1 MIRPA
6 DTHPGEPPRA
16 STETPPRLRAGA
28 GAANGEEEGP
38 SSSDPALRYVRPV
51 LAALLT
57 SGSLAWS
64 ADLYRD
70 IGLVLFPEQFL
81 SGMLGLALAL
91 VFLHYPARRGSDRTR
106 VPVADLAAAALGLGA
121 GAYVA
126 VCFPELSERL
136 DSDPLDGLIVSV
148 VFVVLCIE
156 GLRRSVGNSLTI
168 VVAVCIAYSLVG
180 HLMPGALETRQIEFR
195 SFLTYLAL
203 DTSAL
208 LGLAMV
214 VGTTVV
220 ITFVFFGQLLMRS
233 GGSQFFSDISLVLMG
248 RYRGGS
254 AKISIIASSL
264 FGSVSGV
271 AVSNIVATGVVTI
284 PMMKRSGFAP
294 RFAAAVEAVASTGG
308 QLMPPVMGAVAFLM
322 ADFLERPYRDIVI
335 AALVPSLLYY
345 VGLFI
350 QADLEAAKA
359 GIRRVP
365 AELIPRTAA
374 VLVTGWVFLIPF
386 AALIWALFTL
396 NWEPET
402 AAMLAAAAVVLIA
415 FCLIAVGHLQ
425 GRTGAAFP
433 VDRAVLRLAAL
444 LVAPVLAVIWA
455 AHAAAGLSVL
465 MATVLSGAGILSG
478 FFAAGLAAMTAAA
491 GAAASPAAALAAFPR
506 SLLVLLAAGA
516 LPVAAPLLLL
526 TGGAWSTGF
535 LPTGFSIFL
544 TLAGLAIAVR
554 TGAARRQTKGKAPS
568 GRLPGATL
576 PAAVS
581 GLLELLRL
589 SLIRT
594 GLSSLD
600 ILMIVAGAGFIIGTL
615 HITGLGFALTV
626 LLVEFG
632 DGSLLLLLVIAA
644 LLCIILGMGMPTA
657 GVYILLAVLIA
668 PALAEVGIDPLAAHM
683 FILYLGMMSLITPPV
698 AVAAFFAASIA
709 GAPAMKTGW
718 TSVRFG
724 WTAFVVPF
732 LFVFSPSLLL
742 QGRPLDLVIDVAS
755 AIAGVWILSAAMIGY
770 LVRETPG
777 AVRMLMVVAG
787 IALLLPRGLDGPIA
801 WVNAAGLALALAIVI
816 GELRRCR
823 RSRTAAPAAVGSSAD
838 DPDRLP

>member
-1 MIRPA
+1 MTRPG
-6 DTHPGEPPRA
+6 DIPPGEQPRTP
-16 STETPPRLRAGA
+16 TETPPRLRAGA
-28 GAANGEEEGP
+28 AAAEGGEEGP
-38 SSSDPALRYVRPV
+38 APADPALRYVRPV

-70 IGLVLFPEQFL
+70 VGLVLFPEQFL
-81 SGMLGLALAL
+81 SGMLGIALAL
-91 VFLHYPARRGSDRTR
+91 VFLHYPARRGSERTR
-106 VPVADLAAAALGLGA
+106 VPAGDLVAAALGLGA

-126 VCFPELSERL
+126 VVFPELSERL
-136 DSDPLDGLIVSV
+136 DGDPLDGLIVSV
-148 VFVVLCIE
+148 IFVVLCIE
-156 GLRRSVGNSLTI
+156 GLRRSVGNSLTV
-168 VVAVCIAYSLVG
+168 VVAVCIVYSLVG

-350 QADLEAAKA
+350 QADLEAAKT

-365 AELIPRTAA
+365 AGLIPRTAA
-374 VLVTGWVFLIPF
+374 VLATGWVFIIPF

-402 AAMLAAAAVVLIA
+402 AAMLASGAVVLVA
-415 FCLIAVGHLQ
+415 FWLIAVGHLQ
-425 GRTGAAFP
+425 GRTGVAFP
-433 VDRAVLRLAAL
+433 VDDAMARLEVLLMT
-444 LVAPVLAVIWA
+444 PVLAAIWI
-455 AHAAAGLSVL
+455 AHYAGVLSLL
-465 MATVLSGAGILSG
+465 MVTVLSGATVLSS

-506 SLLVLLAAGA
+506 SLLRLLAAGA
-516 LPVAAPLLLL
+516 LPFAAPLVLLA
-526 TGGAWSTGF
+526 GGAWGAGL
-535 LPTGFSIFL
+535 LPTGFAIFL
-544 TLAGLAIAVR
+544 TLAGLALAVR
-554 TGAARRQTKGKAPS
+554 SGAARRQAKGESAS
-568 GRLPGATL
+568 GEPPGETL
-576 PAAVS
+576 PAAVA
-581 GLLELLRL
+581 GLVELLRQ

-615 HITGLGFALTV
+615 HISGLGFALTV
-626 LLVEFG
+626 MLVEFG
-632 DGSLLLLLVIAA
+632 GGSLFLLLVIAA
-644 LLCIILGMGMPTA
+644 LLCIVLGMGMPTA

-668 PALAEVGIDPLAAHM
+668 PSLAEVGIDPLAAHM

-742 QGRPLDLVIDVAS
+742 QGRPLDLAVDVAS

-770 LVRETPG
+770 LFRDMPG
-777 AVRMLMVVAG
+777 AVRMLMAVAG
-787 IALLLPRGLDGPIA
+787 VALLLPRGLEGPIA
-801 WVNAAGLALALAIVI
+801 WINVAGLVLALAIVLS
-816 GELRRCR
+816 ELRHHR
-823 RSRTAAPAAVGSSAD
+823 RTRAAAD
-838 DPDRLP
+838 DPGRLP

>member
-1 MIRPA
+1 MTLPDEKTAGDSPAAVRIDEQDDSAVPA
-6 DTHPGEPPRA
+6 DPV
-16 STETPPRLRAGA
+16 
-28 GAANGEEEGP
+28 
-38 SSSDPALRYVRPV
+38 LRYVRPV

-57 SGSLAWS
+57 FGSLAWS

-70 IGLVLFPEQFL
+70 AGLVLFTEQFL
-81 SGMLGLALAL
+81 AGMLGVALAL
-91 VFLHYPARRGSDRTR
+91 VFMHYPARRGAERLR
-106 VPVADLAAAALGLGA
+106 VPVYDLILAAIGLGA

-126 VCFPELSERL
+126 VVFPELSEQL
-136 DSDPLDGLIVSV
+136 DTDPLDGLIVSAI
-148 VFVVLCIE
+148 FVVLCIE
-156 GLRRSVGNSLTI
+156 GLRRSVGYSLTI
-168 VVAVCIAYSLVG
+168 IVAVCIGYSLIG
-180 HLMPGALETRQIEFR
+180 HLVPGALETRQIEIR

-220 ITFVFFGQLLMRS
+220 ITFIFFGQLLMRS

-284 PMMKRSGFAP
+284 PMMKRSGFSP
-294 RFAAAVEAVASTGG
+294 RFAGAVEAVASTGG

-322 ADFLERPYRDIVI
+322 ADFLERPYQDIVI

-350 QADLEAAKA
+350 QADLEAAKS

-365 AELIPRTAA
+365 ADLIPRTAA
-374 VLVTGWVFLIPF
+374 VLATGWVFVIPF

-402 AAMLAAAAVVLIA
+402 AAMLASGTVLLIA
-415 FCLIAVGHLQ
+415 FYLISVGHLQ
-425 GRTGAAFP
+425 RRTGGSFP
-433 VDRAVLRLAAL
+433 DTRAVLPLAASIS
-444 LVAPVLAVIWA
+444 APVFALVWLLFAVEV
-455 AHAAAGLSVL
+455 LSSL
-465 MATVLSGAGILSG
+465 MATVLSGAAVITG
-478 FFAAGLAAMTAAA
+478 FFAAGLATMAVAA
-491 GAAASPAAALAAFPR
+491 GEVATPARALATFMGY
-506 SLLVLLAAGA
+506 LVRALTAGA
-516 LPVAAPLLLL
+516 LPFAAPLLLA
-526 TGGAWSTGF
+526 AWVGWGVNIIPSS
-535 LPTGFSIFL
+535 LVLFL
-544 TLAGLAIAVR
+544 TLAALALAIT
-554 TGAARRQTKGKAPS
+554 TGSPRIRAAPDPDASAPQQE
-568 GRLPGATL
+568 ATL
-576 PAAVS
+576 PTAIW
-581 GLLELLRL
+581 GLIDLLRQ
-589 SLIRT
+589 SLVRA

-600 ILMIVAGAGFIIGTL
+600 IIMIVAGAGFIIGTL

-626 LLVEFG
+626 MLVEFG
-632 DGSLLLLLVIAA
+632 GGSLFLLLVIAA
-644 LLCIILGMGMPTA
+644 LLCIVLGMGMPTA

-668 PALAEVGIDPLAAHM
+668 PSLAKVGIDPLAAHM

-742 QGRPLDLVIDVAS
+742 QGRPLDLAIDVTS
-755 AIAGVWILSAAMIGY
+755 AVAGVWILSSAVVGY
-770 LVRETPG
+770 LFRETPG
-777 AVRMLMVVAG
+777 TMRVVMAIAG
-787 IALLLPRGLDGPIA
+787 VALLLPRGIDGPIV
-801 WVNAAGLALALAIVI
+801 WINAAGFGLALLVTLY
-816 GELRRCR
+816 ELNRHRR
-823 RSRTAAPAAVGSSAD
+823 AAAA
-838 DPDRLP
+838 RHE

>member
-1 MIRPA
+1 M
-6 DTHPGEPPRA
+6 TSPGAQPPGN
-16 STETPPRLRAGA
+16 PPPTAGA
-28 GAANGEEEGP
+28 EEQDDSAAPAGP
-38 SSSDPALRYVRPV
+38 VLRYIRPV

-57 SGSLAWS
+57 LGSLAWS
-64 ADLYRD
+64 ADMYRD
-70 IGLVLFPEQFL
+70 VGLVLFPEQFL
-81 SGMLGLALAL
+81 SGMLGTALAL
-91 VFLHYPARRGSDRTR
+91 VFLHYPARRRSERTR
-106 VPVADLAAAALGLGA
+106 VPLYDLAAAAAGFGA

-126 VCFPELSERL
+126 VVFPELSEQL
-136 DSDPLDGLIVSV
+136 DSDPLDGLIVSLI
-148 VFVVLCIE
+148 FVVLCIE
-156 GLRRSVGNSLTI
+156 GLRRSVGYSLTVI
-168 VVAVCIAYSLVG
+168 VAVCIAYAMVG
-180 HLMPGALETRQIEFR
+180 HLVPGALETRQIEFR
-195 SFLTYLAL
+195 SFVTYLAL

-284 PMMKRSGFAP
+284 PMMKRAGFSP

-322 ADFLERPYRDIVI
+322 ADFLERPYQDIVI

-350 QADLEAAKA
+350 QADLEAAKG

-365 AELIPRTAA
+365 ADLIPRTAA
-374 VLVTGWVFLIPF
+374 VLATGWVFIIPF

-402 AAMLAAAAVVLIA
+402 AAILASGTVLLVA
-415 FCLIAVGHLQ
+415 FYLLSVGHLQ
-425 GRTGAAFP
+425 SRTGGSFP
-433 VDRAVLRLAAL
+433 DTRAILPVAAL
-444 LVAPVLAVIWA
+444 LVAPALMPVWGLF
-455 AHAAAGLSVL
+455 AAGVLSSL
-465 MATVLSGAGILSG
+465 MAIVLSGVAVISG
-478 FFAAGLAAMTAAA
+478 FFLAGLAIMTAAA
-491 GAAASPAAALAAFPR
+491 GGGATPMGALAAFLR
-506 SLLVLLAAGA
+506 YLVRAFADGA
-516 LPVAAPLLLL
+516 LPFGLPLLLFAW
-526 TGGAWSTGF
+526 GAWGADYIS
-535 LPTGFSIFL
+535 LSLALFL
-544 TLAGLAIAVR
+544 TLAGLALGVVTGTVR
-554 TGAARRQTKGKAPS
+554 AQAASDAAASRPAPHPEQGTTLLAAIWGA
-568 GRLPGATL
+568 LD
-576 PAAVS
+576 
-581 GLLELLRL
+581 LLRL

-626 LLVEFG
+626 MLVDFG
-632 DGSLLLLLVIAA
+632 DGSLFVLLVIAA
-644 LLCIILGMGMPTA
+644 LLCIVLGMRMPTA

-668 PALAEVGIDPLAAHM
+668 PSLAKVGIDPLAAHM

-709 GAPAMKTGW
+709 GAPPMKTGW

-742 QGRPLDLVIDVAS
+742 QGEPLDLVVDVAS
-755 AIAGVWILSAAMIGY
+755 AVAGVWILSAAMIGF
-770 LVRETPG
+770 LFRDMPGTVRLLL
-777 AVRMLMVVAG
+777 AVAG
-787 IALLLPRGLDGPIA
+787 VALILPRGIDGPIV
-801 WVNAAGLALALAIVI
+801 WINAAGLALALIVTLY
-816 GELRRCR
+816 ELSRHR
-823 RSRTAAPAAVGSSAD
+823 RSAAMTAA
-838 DPDRLP
+838 DR

>member
-1 MIRPA
+1 MTLPDEQTAGSPPAAVRTEEQDDSAAPA
-6 DTHPGEPPRA
+6 DPV
-16 STETPPRLRAGA
+16 
-28 GAANGEEEGP
+28 
-38 SSSDPALRYVRPV
+38 LRYVRPL

-57 SGSLAWS
+57 LGSLAWS

-70 IGLVLFPEQFL
+70 VGLVLFTEQFL
-81 SGMLGLALAL
+81 AGMLGIALAL
-91 VFLHYPARRGSDRTR
+91 VFMHYPARRRSERTR
-106 VPVADLAAAALGLGA
+106 VPFYDLIAGVLGLSA

-126 VCFPELSERL
+126 VVFPELSERL
-136 DSDPLDGLIVSV
+136 DTDPLDGLIVSAI
-148 VFVVLCIE
+148 FVVLCIE

-168 VVAVCIAYSLVG
+168 IVAVCIGYSLVG
-180 HLMPGALETRQIEFR
+180 HLVPGALETRQIELR

-284 PMMKRSGFAP
+284 PMMKRSGFSP
-294 RFAAAVEAVASTGG
+294 RFAGAVEAVASTGG

-322 ADFLERPYRDIVI
+322 ADFLERPYQDIVI

-365 AELIPRTAA
+365 ADLIPRTAP
-374 VLVTGWVFLIPF
+374 VLATGWVFVIPF
-386 AALIWALFTL
+386 AALVWALFTL

-402 AAMLAAAAVVLIA
+402 AAMLASGAVLLLAFYLIS
-415 FCLIAVGHLQ
+415 VGHLQ
-425 GRTGAAFP
+425 SRTGGSFPETRTVLPLAGAIAAP
-433 VDRAVLRLAAL
+433 L
-444 LVAPVLAVIWA
+444 LVLVWLLFAVGVL
-455 AHAAAGLSVL
+455 SSL
-465 MATVLSGAGILSG
+465 MATVLSGAAVITG
-478 FFAAGLAAMTAAA
+478 FFASGLATMTAAA
-491 GAAASPAAALAAFPR
+491 GRAATPARALTAFPGY
-506 SLLVLLAAGA
+506 LVRTLVAGA
-516 LPVAAPLLLL
+516 LPFAAPLLAAAWAAW
-526 TGGAWSTGF
+526 GADIVPMS
-535 LPTGFSIFL
+535 LVLFL
-544 TLAGLAIAVR
+544 TLAALALAVMA
-554 TGAARRQTKGKAPS
+554 GSRRSRKVSSADASPPEGD
-568 GRLPGATL
+568 ATL
-576 PAAVS
+576 PAAIP
-581 GLLELLRL
+581 GLLDLLRQ

-600 ILMIVAGAGFIIGTL
+600 IIMIVAGAGFIIGTL

-626 LLVEFG
+626 MLVDFG
-632 DGSLLLLLVIAA
+632 GGSLFLLLIIAA
-644 LLCIILGMGMPTA
+644 VLCIILGMGMPTA

-668 PALAEVGIDPLAAHM
+668 PSLAKVGIDPLAAHM

-742 QGRPLDLVIDVAS
+742 QGEPLDLVIDVAS
-755 AIAGVWILSAAMIGY
+755 AVAGVWLLSSAVVGY
-770 LVRETPG
+770 LFRKTPG
-777 AVRMLMVVAG
+777 AVRILMALAG
-787 IALLLPRGLDGPIA
+787 IALLLPRGIDGPIV
-801 WVNAAGLALALAIVI
+801 WVNAAGLVLALLVMVY
-816 GELRRCR
+816 ELNRYRR
-823 RSRTAAPAAVGSSAD
+823 AAGVRPE
-838 DPDRLP
+838 

>member
-1 MIRPA
+1 MTLPDERTAEESPAAVATEDQDDIAAPA
-6 DTHPGEPPRA
+6 DPV
-16 STETPPRLRAGA
+16 
-28 GAANGEEEGP
+28 
-38 SSSDPALRYVRPV
+38 LRYVRPV

-57 SGSLAWS
+57 LGSLAWS

-70 IGLVLFPEQFL
+70 VGLVLFTEQFL
-81 SGMLGLALAL
+81 AGMLGIALAL
-91 VFLHYPARRGSDRTR
+91 VFMHYPARRRTERTR
-106 VPVADLAAAALGLGA
+106 VPFYDLIAAVLGLGA

-126 VCFPELSERL
+126 VVFPELSERL
-136 DSDPLDGLIVSV
+136 DADPLDGLIVSAI
-148 VFVVLCIE
+148 FVALCIE
-156 GLRRSVGNSLTI
+156 GLRRSVGYSLTAI
-168 VVAVCIAYSLVG
+168 VVVCIAYSLVG
-180 HLMPGALETRQIEFR
+180 HLVPGALETRQIELR
-195 SFLTYLAL
+195 SFVTYLAL

-220 ITFVFFGQLLMRS
+220 VTFVFFGQLLMRS
-233 GGSQFFSDISLVLMG
+233 GGSQFFSDISLILMG

-284 PMMKRSGFAP
+284 PMMKRSGFSP

-322 ADFLERPYRDIVI
+322 ADFLERPYQDIVI

-345 VGLFI
+345 IGLFI

-359 GIRRVP
+359 GICRVP
-365 AELIPRTAA
+365 ADLIPRTAA
-374 VLVTGWVFLIPF
+374 VLATGWVFIIPF

-402 AAMLAAAAVVLIA
+402 AAMLASGAVLLLAFFLIS
-415 FCLIAVGHLQ
+415 VGHLQ
-425 GRTGAAFP
+425 SRTGGSFP
-433 VDRAVLRLAAL
+433 ETRTVLPLAAAIAVPMLVLVWL
-444 LVAPVLAVIWA
+444 LFTAGVL
-455 AHAAAGLSVL
+455 SSL
-465 MATVLSGAGILSG
+465 MATVLSGAAIITG
-478 FFAAGLAAMTAAA
+478 FFAAGLATMTAAV
-491 GAAASPAAALAAFPR
+491 GRAATPARALTAFPGYLFR
-506 SLLVLLAAGA
+506 TLAAGA
-516 LPVAAPLLLL
+516 LPLAAPLLAAAWAAW
-526 TGGAWSTGF
+526 GADIV
-535 LPTGFSIFL
+535 PTSLVLFL
-544 TLAGLAIAVR
+544 TLAALALAVMA
-554 TGAARRQTKGKAPS
+554 GSRRSREVSSADASPTEGD
-568 GRLPGATL
+568 ATL
-576 PAAVS
+576 PATIL
-581 GLLELLRL
+581 GLLDLLRQ

-600 ILMIVAGAGFIIGTL
+600 IIMIVAGAGFIIGTL

-626 LLVEFG
+626 MLVEFG
-632 DGSLLLLLVIAA
+632 GGSLFLLLVIAA
-644 LLCIILGMGMPTA
+644 LLCIVLGMGMPTA

-668 PALAEVGIDPLAAHM
+668 PSLAKVGIDPLAAHM

-742 QGRPLDLVIDVAS
+742 QGEPLDLAIDVAT
-755 AIAGVWILSAAMIGY
+755 AVGGVWLLSAAIIGY
-770 LVRETPG
+770 LAGRIPG
-777 AVRMLMVVAG
+777 AVRLLMVCAG
-787 IALLLPRGLDGPIA
+787 VALLLPRGIDGPIV
-801 WVNAAGLALALAIVI
+801 WINAAGLALALLVMLY
-816 GELRRCR
+816 ELARYRRATVVR
-823 RSRTAAPAAVGSSAD
+823 PEKN
-838 DPDRLP
+838 

>member
-1 MIRPA
+1 MTLPDERTAGDPPAAVRTEEQDDSAAPA
-6 DTHPGEPPRA
+6 DPV
-16 STETPPRLRAGA
+16 
-28 GAANGEEEGP
+28 
-38 SSSDPALRYVRPV
+38 LRYARPV

-57 SGSLAWS
+57 LGSLAWS

-70 IGLVLFPEQFL
+70 VGLVLFTEQFL
-81 SGMLGLALAL
+81 AGMLGIALAL
-91 VFLHYPARRGSDRTR
+91 VFMHYPARRRTERTR
-106 VPVADLAAAALGLGA
+106 VPVYDLIAAVLGLGA

-126 VCFPELSERL
+126 VVFPELSERL
-136 DSDPLDGLIVSV
+136 DADPLDGLIVSAI
-148 VFVVLCIE
+148 FVTLCIE
-156 GLRRSVGNSLTI
+156 GLRRSVGYSLTAI
-168 VVAVCIAYSLVG
+168 VVVCIAYSLVG
-180 HLMPGALETRQIEFR
+180 HLVPGALETRRIEIR
-195 SFLTYLAL
+195 SFVTYLAL

-284 PMMKRSGFAP
+284 PMMKRSGFSP

-322 ADFLERPYRDIVI
+322 ADFLERPYQDIVI

-365 AELIPRTAA
+365 ADLIPRTAA
-374 VLVTGWVFLIPF
+374 VLATGWVFIIPF

-402 AAMLAAAAVVLIA
+402 AAMLASGAVLLLAFYLIS
-415 FCLIAVGHLQ
+415 VGHLQ
-425 GRTGAAFP
+425 SRTGGSFP
-433 VDRAVLRLAAL
+433 ETRTVLPLAAAIAAPMLVLVWL
-444 LVAPVLAVIWA
+444 LFAVGVL
-455 AHAAAGLSVL
+455 SSL
-465 MATVLSGAGILSG
+465 MATVLSGAAVITG
-478 FFAAGLAAMTAAA
+478 FFAAGLATMTAAA
-491 GAAASPAAALAAFPR
+491 GRAATPARALAAFPGY
-506 SLLVLLAAGA
+506 LVRTLAAGA
-516 LPVAAPLLLL
+516 LPFAAPLLAAAWAAW
-526 TGGAWSTGF
+526 GADIV
-535 LPTGFSIFL
+535 PTSFVLFL
-544 TLAGLAIAVR
+544 TLAALALAVMAGSR
-554 TGAARRQTKGKAPS
+554 RSRKTSGADASPEDD
-568 GRLPGATL
+568 ATL
-576 PAAVS
+576 PAAIP
-581 GLLELLRL
+581 GLLDLLRQ

-600 ILMIVAGAGFIIGTL
+600 IIMIVAGAGFIIGTL

-626 LLVEFG
+626 MLVDFG
-632 DGSLLLLLVIAA
+632 GGSLFLLLVIAA
-644 LLCIILGMGMPTA
+644 VLCIILGMGMPTA

-668 PALAEVGIDPLAAHM
+668 PSLARVGIDPLAAHM

-742 QGRPLDLVIDVAS
+742 QGEPLDLAIDVAT
-755 AIAGVWILSAAMIGY
+755 AVGGVWLLSAAMIGY
-770 LVRETPG
+770 LAGRIPG
-777 AVRMLMVVAG
+777 AVRLLMACAG
-787 IALLLPRGLDGPIA
+787 VALLLPRGIDGPIV
-801 WVNAAGLALALAIVI
+801 WINAAGLALAVLVLAV
-816 GELRRCR
+816 ELLRHRRAAGASSQR
-823 RSRTAAPAAVGSSAD
+823 RPQ
-838 DPDRLP
+838 

>member
-1 MIRPA
+1 MTLPDERTAEESPAAVATEDQDDIAAPA
-6 DTHPGEPPRA
+6 DPV
-16 STETPPRLRAGA
+16 
-28 GAANGEEEGP
+28 
-38 SSSDPALRYVRPV
+38 LRYVRPV

-57 SGSLAWS
+57 LGSLAWS

-70 IGLVLFPEQFL
+70 VGLVLFTEQFL
-81 SGMLGLALAL
+81 AGMLGIALAL
-91 VFLHYPARRGSDRTR
+91 VFMHYPARRRTERTR
-106 VPVADLAAAALGLGA
+106 VPFYDLIAAVLGLGA

-126 VCFPELSERL
+126 VAFPELIERL
-136 DSDPLDGLIVSV
+136 DADPLDGLIVSAI
-148 VFVVLCIE
+148 FVALCIE
-156 GLRRSVGNSLTI
+156 GLRRSVGYSLTAI
-168 VVAVCIAYSLVG
+168 VVVCIVYSLVG
-180 HLMPGALETRQIEFR
+180 HLVPGALETRQIEIR
-195 SFLTYLAL
+195 SFVTYLAL

-284 PMMKRSGFAP
+284 PMMKRSGFSP

-322 ADFLERPYRDIVI
+322 ADFLERPYQDIVI

-359 GIRRVP
+359 GVRRVP
-365 AELIPRTAA
+365 ADLIPRTAA
-374 VLVTGWVFLIPF
+374 VLATGWVFIIPF

-402 AAMLAAAAVVLIA
+402 AAMLASGAVLLLAFYLIS
-415 FCLIAVGHLQ
+415 VGHLQ
-425 GRTGAAFP
+425 SRTGGSFP
-433 VDRAVLRLAAL
+433 ETRTVLPLAAAIAVPMLVLVWL
-444 LVAPVLAVIWA
+444 LFTAGVL
-455 AHAAAGLSVL
+455 SSL
-465 MATVLSGAGILSG
+465 MATVLSGAAIITG
-478 FFAAGLAAMTAAA
+478 FFAAGLATMTAAA
-491 GAAASPAAALAAFPR
+491 GRAATPVRALTALPGYLAR
-506 SLLVLLAAGA
+506 TLAAGA
-516 LPVAAPLLLL
+516 LPFAAPLLAAAWAAW
-526 TGGAWSTGF
+526 GADIV
-535 LPTGFSIFL
+535 PTSFVLFL
-544 TLAGLAIAVR
+544 TLAALALAVMAGSR
-554 TGAARRQTKGKAPS
+554 RSREVSGADASTS
-568 GRLPGATL
+568 EDDATL
-576 PAAVS
+576 PAAIL
-581 GLLELLRL
+581 GLLDLLRQ

-600 ILMIVAGAGFIIGTL
+600 IIMIVAGAGFIIGTL

-626 LLVEFG
+626 MLVDFG
-632 DGSLLLLLVIAA
+632 GGSLFLLLVIAA
-644 LLCIILGMGMPTA
+644 VLCIILGMGMPTA

-668 PALAEVGIDPLAAHM
+668 PSLAKVGIDPLAAHM

-742 QGRPLDLVIDVAS
+742 QGEPLDLAIDVVTAVG
-755 AIAGVWILSAAMIGY
+755 GVWLLSAAMIGY
-770 LVRETPG
+770 LAGRIPG
-777 AVRMLMVVAG
+777 AVRFLMVCAG
-787 IALLLPRGLDGPIA
+787 VALLLPRGIDGPII
-801 WVNAAGLALALAIVI
+801 WINAAGLALALLVMLY
-816 GELRRCR
+816 ELARYRRATVFR
-823 RSRTAAPAAVGSSAD
+823 PEKN
-838 DPDRLP
+838 

>member
-1 MIRPA
+1 MTLPDERTA
-6 DTHPGEPPRA
+6 GSA
-16 STETPPRLRAGA
+16 S
-28 GAANGEEEGP
+28 AAVTTGDQDDIAAP
-38 SSSDPALRYVRPV
+38 DDPVLRYVRPV

-57 SGSLAWS
+57 LGSLAWS

-70 IGLVLFPEQFL
+70 VGLVLFTEQFL
-81 SGMLGLALAL
+81 AGMLGIALAL
-91 VFLHYPARRGSDRTR
+91 VFMHYPARRRTTRMR
-106 VPVADLAAAALGLGA
+106 VPVYDLVAAVLGLGA

-126 VCFPELSERL
+126 VVFPELSERL
-136 DSDPLDGLIVSV
+136 DTDPLDGLVVSA
-148 VFVVLCIE
+148 VFVVLCLE

-168 VVAVCIAYSLVG
+168 IVAVCIAYSLVG
-180 HLMPGALETRQIEFR
+180 HLVPGALETRQIEIR
-195 SFLTYLAL
+195 SFVTYLAL

-284 PMMKRSGFAP
+284 PMMKRSGFSP
-294 RFAAAVEAVASTGG
+294 RFAGAVEAVASTGG

-322 ADFLERPYRDIVI
+322 ADFLERPYQDIVI

-359 GIRRVP
+359 GVRRVP
-365 AELIPRTAA
+365 ADLIPRTAA
-374 VLVTGWVFLIPF
+374 VLATGWVFIIPF

-402 AAMLAAAAVVLIA
+402 AAMLAAGAVIVIA
-415 FCLIAVGHLQ
+415 FYLISIGHRQ
-425 GRTGAAFP
+425 SRTGISFP
-433 VDRAVLRLAAL
+433 ESRAVLPLAVLLAVPLLAAL
-444 LVAPVLAVIWA
+444 WILF
-455 AHAAAGLSVL
+455 AAGILTSL
-465 MATVLSGAGILSG
+465 MATVLSGVAVISG
-478 FFAAGLAAMTAAA
+478 FFAAGLATMSVASGDAAT
-491 GAAASPAAALAAFPR
+491 PAQALTTFLRHLISA
-506 SLLVLLAAGA
+506 LTAGA
-516 LPVAAPLLLL
+516 LPFAGPLLVAAWVAW
-526 TGGAWSTGF
+526 GADLIPSSF
-535 LPTGFSIFL
+535 VLFL
-544 TLAGLAIAVR
+544 TLAALALAVTTGSPR
-554 TGAARRQTKGKAPS
+554 TRAAAGGPATPQQEK
-568 GRLPGATL
+568 TL
-576 PAAVS
+576 PTTILGV
-581 GLLELLRL
+581 LDLLRQ

-600 ILMIVAGAGFIIGTL
+600 IIMIVAGAGFIIGTL

-626 LLVEFG
+626 MLVDFG
-632 DGSLLLLLVIAA
+632 GGSLFLLLVIAA
-644 LLCIILGMGMPTA
+644 VLCIILGMGMPTA

-668 PALAEVGIDPLAAHM
+668 PSLAKVGIDPLAAHM

-742 QGRPLDLVIDVAS
+742 QGEPLDLAIDVAS
-755 AIAGVWILSAAMIGY
+755 AVAGVWILSSAVVGY
-770 LVRETPG
+770 LFRETPG
-777 AVRMLMVVAG
+777 AVRLLMALAG
-787 IALLLPRGLDGPIA
+787 VALLLPRGIDGPIV
-801 WVNAAGLALALAIVI
+801 WINAVGLVLALLVTFY
-816 GELRRCR
+816 ELSRYRRA
-823 RSRTAAPAAVGSSAD
+823 TD
-838 DPDRLP
+838 DRPEKN